1 MGKRIAIYLVGLSIT
16 SFGIALIVL
25 SQIGAGPWDAVA
37 VGLNSHLGLTIGLW
51 SIIAQA
57 LVVFITWFIER
68 KRFQYGSVVAIVLR
82 SWFLD
87 IWIYVILSNV
97 DFTSSVALQWF
108 TLLMG
113 VVSAGIGIGIYIEAK
128 LPRTPIDGLMMAL
141 HERFRWSLS
150 VSRIGIELSG
160 VMIALL
166 LSGPVG
172 FGTLLIAVTL
182 GRIVQFVNS
191 KCKFILKTHSIAA
204 DQLQGGVQSKS
215 S

>member
-1 MGKRIAIYLVGLSIT
+1 MGKRIAIYLVGLSLT
-16 SFGIALIVL
+16 SFGIALIIL

-37 VGLNSHLGLTIGLW
+37 VGLNTHLGLTIGLW

-57 LVVFITWFIER
+57 MVVFITWLVER

-87 IWIYVILSNV
+87 IWIYVILKNV
-97 DFTSSVALQWF
+97 DFTSSETLQWF
-108 TLLMG
+108 TLFIG
-113 VVSAGIGIGIYIEAK
+113 VVTVGIGIGLYIEAR
-128 LPRTPIDGLMMAL
+128 LPRTPMDGLMIAL
-141 HERFRWSLS
+141 HERFHWSLN

-160 VMIALL
+160 VIFALL

-172 FGTLLIAVTL
+172 LGTVIIAVTL
-182 GRIVQFVNS
+182 GRVVQFSNS
-191 KCKFILKTHSIAA
+191 KFKSLIKIDDMPVKKMEEL
-204 DQLQGGVQSKS
+204 QSKS